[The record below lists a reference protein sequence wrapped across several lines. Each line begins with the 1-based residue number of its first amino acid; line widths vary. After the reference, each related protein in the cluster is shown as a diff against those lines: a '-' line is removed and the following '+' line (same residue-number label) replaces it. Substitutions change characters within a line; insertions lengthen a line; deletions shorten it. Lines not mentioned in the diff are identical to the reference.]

1 MLLIA
6 VYFILL
12 DIDECAEYTDSCSDV
27 CVNTKGSYKC
37 QCSVGYTLGSD
48 GTTCNGEHVCVSL

>member
-1 MLLIA
+1 MCSN
-6 VYFILL
+6 LL
-12 DIDECAEYTDSCSDV
+12 DIDECSENADSCSDV

-48 GTTCNGEHVCVSL
+48 GTTCNGEYVCVSL